1 MSRVVIAVIIM
12 GLLATACFAQT
23 ATQNVTINV
32 SEVNTIAA
40 NGSAS
45 FAVTAP
51 ETPGDIPVITP
62 TQNASLAYT
71 SILPSAGG
79 ARKINAKIT
88 TDVPAG
94 FQLGAVVSGVT
105 GTGTV
110 GTAATGGLLNTS
122 TSVDL
127 VTGIGSCY
135 TNAPTVTY
143 SLGIIPTTGMALVKA
158 TAAPATAVVTYTM
171 TAAQ

>member
-1 MSRVVIAVIIM
+1 MSRVAIAIVVL
-12 GLLATACFAQT
+12 GLLASACFAQT
-23 ATQNVTINV
+23 ATQNVSISV

-40 NGSAS
+40 NGAAA
-45 FAVTAP
+45 FAITAP
-51 ETPGDIPVITP
+51 LVPGEAPVITP
-62 TQNASLAYT
+62 TQSASLAYT
-71 SILPSAGG
+71 SILPSTSG

-94 FQLGAVVSGVT
+94 LQLGAVVSGVS

-122 TSVDL
+122 TAVDL

-135 TNAPTVTY
+135 TTAPTLTY